1 MSVRRPSGL
10 ALLGLVSTF
19 ACVRVY
25 DDASKPDAAHD
36 APAVIGGVC
45 DQKYGGYP
53 FVETLGSKVV
63 DGLLAD
69 CRVKAYF
76 TALPPDRLN
85 HLRECFAM
93 QFGSILQ
100 CTRDGARVKYP
111 GLDSRGVLC
120 RDMKSSHA
128 GNGLT
133 QADFSAFVAI
143 IDGVLDAAKVEEA
156 DTQAVLATFGNP
168 TTKKDIVES
177 AATTLSKP
185 GADCDAGPTAGDA
198 AIDADAAT
206 DASPYGY

>member
-1 MSVRRPSGL
+1 MSSRPLSLL
-10 ALLGLVSTF
+10 ASFALVSTI

-25 DDASKPDAAHD
+25 DDASKGDAGHD
-36 APAVIGGVC
+36 APAAVGGVC
-45 DQKYGGYP
+45 DTKYGGYP
-53 FVETLGSKVV
+53 FVENLGAKVV
-63 DGLLAD
+63 DALLAD

-76 TALPPDRLN
+76 TALPAERLP

-111 GLDSRGVLC
+111 GLDSKGVLC

-143 IDGVLDAAKVEEA
+143 VDGVLDDAKVDEA
-156 DTQAVLATFGNP
+156 DTQAVIATFGNP

-177 AATTLSKP
+177 TATTLSKP
-185 GADCDAGPTAGDA
+185 SAGCDAGPSAGDA
-198 AIDADAAT
+198 SSDAAT
-206 DASPYGY
+206 DTDPYGY